1 MGSWLISFIFQDTEV
16 DESNLVNLE
25 AYVSSYICFIIYRLV
40 CGSIY
45 GFGLSLHNSENVETE
60 NKEGQA
66 SANTVARFILISKN
80 DVSLPIDYHFPC
92 FSVD

>member
-1 MGSWLISFIFQDTEV
+1 MYPLIF
-16 DESNLVNLE
+16 
-25 AYVSSYICFIIYRLV
+25 VSSYTDWSVEAYMV
-40 CGSIY
+40 
-45 GFGLSLHNSENVETE
+45 FGSLHNSENVETE